1 VLEQQLRRSP
11 GGPGRETG
19 AVLVTVVVVMFI
31 GVVIATTV
39 AATVTYTLGA
49 NADNQ
54 DRTSAYI
61 AAESGRDVGLA
72 NLVGGID
79 SNGDFTCDE
88 SMLQDD
94 DSDSTFSYE
103 IMSTKNPDRP
113 SRSED
118 FGVEPQCPD
127 EESTYVVIRSVGYGP
142 DGAQASIDSVYP
154 WRLTHVEQPAGTMA
168 YFDGEF
174 KATKS
179 TYTGDLVVRDP
190 GKYYCNNSSVIDGD
204 LWVVKGNVELSTG
217 CVVTGSIYALGTVE
231 SSSSGI
237 QIGGDIV
244 ANGSISL
251 SADGA
256 VIEGDLRS
264 GVDIDLKNTGATDGK
279 VGGDV
284 VANGAATVGSKWT
297 NLEGLPITATSG
309 GPMPSFDPTL
319 ADVFEVTKWLE
330 MNGISGLSATGTEPT
345 KTYATC
351 DTAEIKA
358 QLANASDGRAVFD
371 MSACLT
377 ASKKVVEI
385 NLTTDVTVSRDAVF
399 YVPAAKGM
407 NLTISA
413 PVRVGSGDPQ
423 LLVVHADTN
432 PADGTPS
439 VCPEGQ
445 DSLSISAVVQPRLMI
460 YSPCGLNGNI
470 SVAFS
475 GQLYTANSGNHL
487 VLSNFTCKPMQWLPA
502 MGRLS
507 CGIKGEDGALDTEK
521 DVFSVDPLTFQ
532 AER

>member
-1 VLEQQLRRSP
+1 VLEQLRRSLRAS
-11 GGPGRETG
+11 GAETG
-19 AVLVTVVVVMFI
+19 AVLVTVVVVMFV
-31 GVVIATTV
+31 GVIIATTI
-39 AATVTYTLGA
+39 AAAVTATLGT

-54 DRTSAYI
+54 DRTSAFI

-72 NLVGGID
+72 GLAAGID
-79 SNGDFTCDE
+79 TNGDFTCHAG
-88 SMLQDD
+88 MLTDD
-94 DSDSTFSYE
+94 GSDSSFSYSVF
-103 IMSTKNPDRP
+103 STKASDRP
-113 SRSED
+113 STSGD
-118 FGVEPQCPD
+118 AGVEAQCPGD
-127 EESTYVVIRSVGYGP
+127 DTTYVVIRSFGYGP
-142 DGAQASIDSVYP
+142 DGAEVSIDSVYP

-231 SSSSGI
+231 SSSSSI

-264 GVDIDLKNTGATDGK
+264 GVNIDLKDTGATDGK

-284 VANGAATVGSKWT
+284 IAKGTATVGSKWK
-297 NLEGLPITATSG
+297 NLDGLPITATSG
-309 GPMPSFDPTL
+309 GPTPSFDPSL
-319 ADVFEVTKWLE
+319 SDVFEVTKWLE
-330 MNGISGLSATGTEPT
+330 INGVSGLSATGTEST
-345 KTYATC
+345 KTYTTC
-351 DTAEIKA
+351 DSAEIKA
-358 QLANASDGRAVFD
+358 QLANSLEGRAVFD

-385 NLTTDVTVSRDAVF
+385 NLTTDVVVSRDAVF

-407 NLTISA
+407 NLSISA
-413 PVRVGSGDPQ
+413 PVKVGSGDPQ

-439 VCPEGQ
+439 ACPEGQ
-445 DSLSISAVVQPRLMI
+445 DSLAISAVIQPRFMI

-470 SVAFS
+470 SVAFA

-487 VLSNFTCKPMQWLPA
+487 VLSSFTCKPMQWLPA

-521 DVFSVDPLTFQ
+521 DVFSLDPLAFQ